1 MSHLVPNDCTYI
13 LGMLSLGSSVKH
25 APRWSKN
32 VLKRQVR
39 VELGKGGNF
48 TVLGEVELGRTGELL
63 QSGETER
70 LTLMAG
76 M

>member
-1 MSHLVPNDCTYI
+1 M
-13 LGMLSLGSSVKH
+13 
-25 APRWSKN
+25 
-32 VLKRQVR
+32 LKRQVR